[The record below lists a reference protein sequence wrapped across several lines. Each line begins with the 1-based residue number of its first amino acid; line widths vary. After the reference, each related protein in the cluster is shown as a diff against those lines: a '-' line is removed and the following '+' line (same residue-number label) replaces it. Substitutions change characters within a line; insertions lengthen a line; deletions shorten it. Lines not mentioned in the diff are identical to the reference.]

1 MTWQIVSFLAL
12 RREETAAHA
21 VPAPACDMLSKVFF
35 SQTRT
40 PIGAFQKEAEAHVVW
55 EQVIAHTGQQ
65 LA

>member
-12 RREETAAHA
+12 RREETAVHA
-21 VPAPACDMLSKVFF
+21 VAAPACDMLSKVF
-35 SQTRT
+35 SQTPT
-40 PIGAFQKEAEAHVVW
+40 LIGAFQKEAEAHVAW